1 MRERPFV
8 TIRQRRQ
15 FEGSRLAVG
24 EARAFLREVLH
35 GRAPPDVEDDLV
47 LALSELAA
55 NAVLHAGTPFEV
67 AVETGDQVHI
77 EVHDGSTR
85 MPRRA
90 APVAPEAVAGR
101 GLLIV
106 EQLCDRW
113 GVSLADDRK
122 CVWCERDLV
131 VLPRAQPVTA
141 CSWQVDDGNH

>member
-1 MRERPFV
+1 V

-15 FEGSRLAVG
+15 FEGSRLSVG
-24 EARAFLREVLH
+24 EARAFLREALH

-55 NAVLHAGTPFEV
+55 NAVLHARTWFEV
-67 AVETGDQVHI
+67 AVETGDRVRI
-77 EVHDGSTR
+77 EVLDGSTQV
-85 MPRRA
+85 PRRA
-90 APVAPEAVAGR
+90 ARVAPEEVAGR

-113 GVSLADDRK
+113 GVRLADDHK

-131 VLPRAQPVTA
+131 VLPATQPATT
-141 CSWQVDDGNH
+141 CSWQLDDGYR